1 MPNKKLSRKVITL
14 VFLPLLVVNLLIWYF
29 FNAENKT
36 TEADS
41 EKQLVCDVKGMRR
54 SGFKF
59 TKPLLMLDRECD
71 DPSLDP
77 LRAKVISLLSDFK
90 QKGVID
96 RVSVYF
102 RFLDSGRNFSL
113 NDEQYSPGSL
123 MKVMT
128 LITYLKDAENDKS
141 LLSRKIPYDHRFSN
155 MPVQEITSG
164 TRLEFGKSYS
174 VNDLLQRMIVDS
186 DNEATSLLN
195 EKIDMKVYSQVL
207 TALSLP
213 VPDVHQQDYPITAEH
228 YSRFMRLLYNSSFL
242 SPEMS
247 DKALEWL
254 TQIKF
259 KDGLCRDIGSKMV
272 VAHKFGEKNLP
283 PSYQLHEAGIFFAGN
298 ADYVLVVMTEG
309 KDRQALPD
317 VLARVSKL
325 VMDEL
330 IGNYGLI
337 PTDYSALTQ
346 QLQPGDSVAKQPIL

>member
-1 MPNKKLSRKVITL
+1 MPNKKLSRKLITL
-14 VFLPLLVVNLLIWYF
+14 VLLPLLAINLLIWYF
-29 FNAENKT
+29 FNAENKQS
-36 TEADS
+36 DS
-41 EKQLVCDVKGMRR
+41 TQDKPLVCDVKGMRR
-54 SGFKF
+54 TGFKF

-77 LRAKVISLLSDFK
+77 LRAKVISLLGDFK

-113 NDEQYSPGSL
+113 NDEEYSPGSL

-128 LITYLKDAENDKS
+128 LITYLKDAEDDHN
-141 LLSRKIPYDHRFSN
+141 LLNRKIPYDHRFAN

-164 TRLEFGKSYS
+164 ARLEFGNSYT

-195 EKIDMKVYSQVL
+195 ERIDMKVYSQVL
-207 TALSLP
+207 AALSLP

-228 YSRFMRLLYNSSFL
+228 YSRFFRLLYNSSFL

-247 DKALEWL
+247 DKALGWL
-254 TQIKF
+254 TRSNF
-259 KDGLCRDIGSKMV
+259 KNGLCRDIGAKVM

-298 ADYVLVVMTEG
+298 ADYILVVMTEG

-330 IGNYGLI
+330 IGNYGLT
-337 PTDYSALTQ
+337 PSDFSALTQ
-346 QLQPGDSVAKQPIL
+346 QLESGDSAEKQPIL